1 MQMQKM
7 MEDLG
12 MMVTGEVAQAAAPVP
27 TARHGS
33 SAKCDDRSAKK
44 IPRMAPK
51 PSTSRAQAAAEFL
64 PLDEEEEGRGAIGK
78 VSGF

>member
-12 MMVTGEVAQAAAPVP
+12 VMVTGEGVASQEVPETHYQAAKPAKKISRLAPVP
-27 TARHGS
+27 AARRT
-33 SAKCDDRSAKK
+33 K
-44 IPRMAPK
+44 
-51 PSTSRAQAAAEFL
+51 AAAAADFL
-64 PLDEEEEGRGAIGK
+64 PLDEDEEEGRGKIGK